1 MSGPSTT
8 MGEAKGGPVPQQ
20 IQSPRAWAAAVLA
33 DGVACI
39 VDVETT
45 GFEGAIVEIAA
56 IDAAT
61 GAVLL
66 DTLVDCGPVEI
77 EPAAHAVHGIT
88 AADLIGAP
96 RWPEVFAQLT
106 VVTESRLVLA
116 YNAPFDR
123 GRVLHDCHR
132 AGIDPAHLAEPGR
145 WQCVMARRC
154 EALGLG
160 PGGRLRLG
168 GGHRALSDVR
178 ATRALVMLLAEG
190 RPDTAGLAALAARP
204 ADEARPGEDRE
215 HAVRLDDRAVQ

>member
-1 MSGPSTT
+1 M
-8 MGEAKGGPVPQQ
+8 PQK
-20 IQSPRAWAAAVLA
+20 IRSPRAWATAVLA

-45 GFEGAIVEIAA
+45 GLEGAIVEIAA

-77 EPAAHAVHGIT
+77 EPGAHAVHGIT

-96 RWPEVFAQLT
+96 RWPEVFARLAA
-106 VVTESRLVLA
+106 VTAGRLILA

-123 GRVLHDCHR
+123 GRVLDDCHR
-132 AGIDPAHLAEPGR
+132 AGIDPVHLAEPGR
-145 WQCVMARRC
+145 WQCVMVRRC
-154 EALGLG
+154 TALGLG
-160 PGGRLRLG
+160 HEGRVRLD

-190 RPDTAGLAALAARP
+190 RPDTAGLAALAARS

-215 HAVRLDDRAVQ
+215 HAVTSDVLP

>member
-1 MSGPSTT
+1 

-45 GFEGAIVEIAA
+45 GFAGSIVEIAA

-66 DTLVDCGPVEI
+66 DTLVDCGSVQI
-77 EPAAHAVHGIT
+77 EPGAHAVHGIT

-96 RWPEVFAQLT
+96 HWLEVFAQLAT
-106 VVTESRLVLA
+106 VTEGRVVLA
-116 YNAPFDR
+116 YNAQFDH
-123 GRVLHDCHR
+123 GRVLYDCHR
-132 AGIDPAHLAEPGR
+132 AGLDPAHLAEPGR

-160 PGGRLRLG
+160 ADGRLRLD
-168 GGHRALSDVR
+168 GGHRALADVH
-178 ATRALVMLLAEG
+178 ATRALLELLAEG
-190 RPDTAGLAALAARP
+190 LDDTAGSAAGAHRVTEKDLGTIR
-204 ADEARPGEDRE
+204 R
-215 HAVRLDDRAVQ
+215 

>member
-8 MGEAKGGPVPQQ
+8 MAGAKEKTVPQK

-33 DGVACI
+33 EGAACI

-45 GFEGAIVEIAA
+45 GLEGSIVEIAA

-66 DTLVDCGPVEI
+66 DTLVDCDPVEI
-77 EPAAHAVHGIT
+77 EPGAHAVHGIT

-96 RWPEVFAQLT
+96 RWPEVFAQLAT
-106 VVTESRLVLA
+106 VTEGRVVLA

-132 AGIDPAHLAEPGR
+132 AGLDPVHLVEPGR
-145 WQCVMARRC
+145 WQCVMVRRC
-154 EALGLG
+154 TALGLG
-160 PGGRLRLG
+160 PGGRLRLD

-178 ATRALVMLLAEG
+178 ATRALVELLASG
-190 RPDTAGLAALAARP
+190 CPATAGLKAVRAALRAA
-204 ADEARPGEDRE
+204 AAGSGNAED
-215 HAVRLDDRAVQ
+215 A